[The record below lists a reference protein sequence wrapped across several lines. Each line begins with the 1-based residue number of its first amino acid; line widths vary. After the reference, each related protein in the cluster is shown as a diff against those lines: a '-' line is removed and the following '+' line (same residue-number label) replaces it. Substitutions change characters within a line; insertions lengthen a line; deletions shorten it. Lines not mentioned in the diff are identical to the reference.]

1 MSIGLPHRDDR
12 HDRQPGAQSSAQTG
26 ALGASPEKKK
36 SRWNAGLRMA
46 RPGLEPGK
54 PRLFQSLVGIS
65 LTAAQCL
72 QLSGLSPAEPN
83 QVDDRKL
90 RSFLVDLGSGMRS
103 GAQWSAAARAS
114 PRRAATRRGTRRGVR
129 GGLRAG
135 RLLGD
140 ARRDVR
146 QTWAGSEIPIS
157 LHSRAASDSMPSE
170 WERSC
175 APLST
180 PTGSRAT

>member
-12 HDRQPGAQSSAQTG
+12 CTIDSPVPNRVPKQGTG
-26 ALGASPEKKK
+26 GITRKEEIP
-36 SRWNAGLRMA
+36 
-46 RPGLEPGK
+46 LECGITDGET
-54 PRLFQSLVGIS
+54 RTRTVETTIFQSLVGIS

-103 GAQWSAAARAS
+103 GAQWSAAARAA

-175 APLST
+175 APLSA